1 MPLSELGAALGQG
14 YPGTLGKYTAGL
26 VSRMIGSKMPG
37 GFGLSAAKA
46 HLAKTWGLG
55 PGRIDGTLLIGLTQE
70 PPKRLASE
78 PEAKAWL
85 DATAQA
91 YAQTAGI
98 SLSSGGGGGG
108 GGGAGAGAGV
118 MIDSEQLDKMQAK
131 QDNFVSQ
138 QVEVLMRYLGRDSRT
153 GYRLADSQKAEV
165 AALQEKLDSIN
176 REHGDEYING
186 IQPVFDPLKA
196 RHFNSSWNWVRQDAL
211 SMWMDIL

>member
-1 MPLSELGAALGQG
+1 
-14 YPGTLGKYTAGL
+14 
-26 VSRMIGSKMPG
+26 MIGSKMPG

-55 PGRIDGTLLIGLTQE
+55 PGRVDGILLVGLTQE
-70 PPKRLASE
+70 PAKRLASE
-78 PEAKAWL
+78 PEAKAFL

-91 YAQTAGI
+91 YAQGAGI

-108 GGGAGAGAGV
+108 GGGGGAAAGM

-131 QDNFVSQ
+131 QDDFVSQ
-138 QVEVLMRYLGRDSRT
+138 QVEVFMRYLGRDSRT
-153 GYRLADSQKAEV
+153 GHRLADAQKAEV
-165 AALQEKLDSIN
+165 AALQDKLDAIG
-176 REHGDEYING
+176 REHGDAYVTG
-186 IQPVFDPLKA
+186 IQPAFDPLKA